1 MITEDKLTDDPR
13 PRPFDEAA
21 IRATVARYH
30 REYDRYLKL
39 CARVAEICR
48 LEIVEG
54 NAIRAQVTSRA
65 KTPKSLEGKLRRI
78 VAGNKK
84 PLVDI
89 DSVFVHV
96 RDLAAVRIATYEN
109 RHEAQVVDL
118 VCKRFVNEAGAACTA
133 EAKDYLRDRP
143 NQDNYYRATHVE
155 VFLPASDL
163 IGTYANVAG
172 VPCEIQVCSMMAHV
186 WNEIEHDLAY
196 KPFTGSL
203 SQFERD
209 QLKHLGMNVRMA
221 DGIISQLLA
230 ATDQRQAAQTAPFTD
245 VYDFVARVRGWFPG
259 ADFGRHAGPLFD
271 ALRPLRLLTV
281 DSLRKA
287 IDLPDP
293 IGDGAAKRLETLRST
308 RNPLAF
314 GVPGARPAPPLAEL
328 DEGSSDLLLVALL
341 PRIARFV
348 ARDGAA
354 SPGQARIQRLAE
366 AYLELQRDLQRVA
379 NGASGQRD
387 G

>member
-1 MITEDKLTDDPR
+1 MITEDQSTDEGR
-13 PRPFDEAA
+13 TRPFDEAA
-21 IRATVARYH
+21 ISATVARYH

-84 PLVDI
+84 PLTSI

-118 VCKRFVNEAGAACTA
+118 VCKRFVSEAGAACAA

-155 VFLPASDL
+155 VFLPKTDL
-163 IGTYANVAG
+163 IGTYANVEG

-196 KPFTGSL
+196 KPFSGSL

-259 ADFGRHAGPLFD
+259 VDFGRHAGPLFD
-271 ALRPLRLLTV
+271 TLRPLRLLTV

-293 IGDGAAKRLETLRST
+293 LGPAATQRLADLKVPAVANPSTPTGA
-308 RNPLAF
+308 
-314 GVPGARPAPPLAEL
+314 LAEL
-328 DEGSSDLLLVALL
+328 DDNSSDVLLVALL
-341 PRIARFV
+341 PRIARFLT
-348 ARDGAA
+348 RETTG
-354 SPGQARIQRLAE
+354 SPGESRIRRLAE
-366 AYLELQRDLQRVA
+366 GYLEIQRFIELLKMVRAPDA
-379 NGASGQRD
+379 
-387 G
+387 

>member
-1 MITEDKLTDDPR
+1 MSVDDKPVEGGV
-13 PRPFDEAA
+13 RPFDETA

-65 KTPKSLEGKLRRI
+65 KTPKSLESKLRRI
-78 VAGNKK
+78 VAANKK
-84 PLVDI
+84 PLTDI
-89 DSVFVHV
+89 DSVFLHV
-96 RDLAAVRIATYEN
+96 RDLAAVRIATYEH

-118 VCKRFVNEAGAACTA
+118 VCKRFVAEAGGACSA
-133 EAKDYLRDRP
+133 EAKDYLKDKP

-155 VFLPASDL
+155 VFLPTTDL
-163 IGTYANVAG
+163 VGTYANVAG

-186 WNEIEHDLAY
+186 WNEIEHDLGY
-196 KPFTGSL
+196 KPFSGSL

-209 QLKHLGMNVRMA
+209 QLRHLGMNVRMA

-230 ATDQRQAAQTAPFTD
+230 ETDRRQAAQTAPFTD
-245 VYDFVARVRGWFPG
+245 VYDFVARVRPWFPG
-259 ADFGRHAGPLFD
+259 IDFGRHAGPLFD
-271 ALRPLRLLTV
+271 ALRPFRLLTV

-293 IGDGAAKRLETLRST
+293 IADGAAKRLVQLRDLGAKAVAGGSPT
-308 RNPLAF
+308 AALAQ
-314 GVPGARPAPPLAEL
+314 L
-328 DEGSSDLLLVALL
+328 DESSSDLLLVGLL
-341 PRIARFV
+341 PRLARFL
-348 ARDGAA
+348 APDGTTPTPSDSRIRRIADDYLTFMRIAA
-354 SPGQARIQRLAE
+354 TLPPP
-366 AYLELQRDLQRVA
+366 
-379 NGASGQRD
+379 ASD
-387 G
+387 A